1 MNVLPLGIEN
11 HHATVIV
18 AALQVKAVQVHL
30 LEDDLLSENAEVA
43 RDDEVIILR
52 LPAKVFKM
60 LPDGIDRGGRHRGAH
75 VVGVLDAEVLNFAD
89 SRALNKRAFAA
100 A

>member
-11 HHATVIV
+11 HHAAVVVV
-18 AALQVKAVQVHL
+18 AGQVKAVQFHL

-43 RDDEVIILR
+43 RDDEVIVLR

-60 LPDGIDRGGRHRGAH
+60 LPDGIDCGGGKCQGCTIYFLKD
-75 VVGVLDAEVLNFAD
+75 V
-89 SRALNKRAFAA
+89 
-100 A
+100 

>member
-1 MNVLPLGIEN
+1 MNVLPHGIKD
-11 HHATVIV
+11 HHAAVVV
-18 AALQVKAVQVHL
+18 AAGQVKAVQFHL
-30 LEDDLLSENAEVA
+30 LEHNLLSENAEVA
-43 RDDEVIILR
+43 CDDEVIVLR
-52 LPAKVFKM
+52 PAAKVFKM
-60 LPDGIDRGGRHRGAH
+60 LPDGIDCGGRHRGAH

>member
-1 MNVLPLGIEN
+1 MNVLPFGVKD
-11 HHATVIV
+11 HHAAVVV
-18 AALQVKAVQVHL
+18 AAGQVKAVLPHL